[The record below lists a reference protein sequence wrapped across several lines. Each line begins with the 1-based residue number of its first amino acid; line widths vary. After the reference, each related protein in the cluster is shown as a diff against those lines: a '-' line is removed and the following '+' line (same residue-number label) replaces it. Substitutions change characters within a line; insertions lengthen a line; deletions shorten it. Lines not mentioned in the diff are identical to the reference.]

1 MSKTVTKFAGLVVVV
16 LTIAVASFSV
26 GCNKNKEC
34 RANITVLTAVGG
46 SPVVGA
52 EVRVEKGDVL
62 MTASTDGSGTA
73 SFETQLPMIL
83 DIFVNG
89 NNTGRVARFEEG
101 KTDEVTIP

>member
-1 MSKTVTKFAGLVVVV
+1 MSKTVAKFAGLMVVV

-34 RANITVLTAVGG
+34 RANVTVLTAVGG

-52 EVRVEKGDVL
+52 EVKLASGDVT

-73 SFETQLPMIL
+73 SFESQLPMIL
-83 DIFVNG
+83 DIYVNG
-89 NNTGRVARFEEG
+89 SPTGRVARLEEG

>member
-1 MSKTVTKFAGLVVVV
+1 MSKTVAKFAGLMVVV

-34 RANITVLTAVGG
+34 RANVTVLTAVGG

-52 EVRVEKGDVL
+52 EVKLMSGDVT

-83 DIFVNG
+83 DIYVNG
-89 NNTGRVARFEEG
+89 NATGRVARLEEG

>member
-1 MSKTVTKFAGLVVVV
+1 MVVV

-34 RANITVLTAVGG
+34 HANVTVLTAVGG

-52 EVRVEKGDVL
+52 EVKLMSGDVTL
-62 MTASTDGSGTA
+62 TSSTDGSGIA

-83 DIFVNG
+83 DIYVNG
-89 NNTGRVARFEEG
+89 NATGRVARLEEG

>member
-1 MSKTVTKFAGLVVVV
+1 MSKTVAKFAGLMVVV

-34 RANITVLTAVGG
+34 RANVTVLTSVGG

-52 EVRVEKGDVL
+52 EVKLMSGDVT

-73 SFETQLPMIL
+73 TFESQLPMIL
-83 DIFVNG
+83 DIYVNG
-89 NNTGRVARFEEG
+89 NATGRVARLEEG

>member
-1 MSKTVTKFAGLVVVV
+1 MSKTVAKFAGLMVVV

-34 RANITVLTAVGG
+34 RANVTVLTAVGG

-52 EVRVEKGDVL
+52 EVKLMSGDVTL
-62 MTASTDGSGTA
+62 TASTDGSGTA

-83 DIFVNG
+83 DIYVNG
-89 NNTGRVARFEEG
+89 NATGRVARLEEG

>member
-1 MSKTVTKFAGLVVVV
+1 MSKTVAKFAGLMVVV
-16 LTIAVASFSV
+16 LTISVTSFSV

-34 RANITVLTAVGG
+34 HANVTVLTAVGG

-52 EVRVEKGDVL
+52 EVRLKSGDVDL
-62 MTASTDGSGTA
+62 PGTTDGSGTA

-89 NNTGRVARFEEG
+89 NATGRVARLEEG